1 MRGWRSK
8 FIFMLIVYFA
18 GFATA
23 IYALA
28 PTPQDQGGGET
39 SLLNTD
45 FQVSSFAK
53 SFNSGM
59 HKAIGA
65 KIRSLRKEKE
75 LTLKQLARRTS
86 LSISLLSQIERAQSS
101 ASISSL
107 FKVATALDTKFTLLF
122 GEF

>member
-8 FIFMLIVYFA
+8 FIFLLIVYFA

-28 PTPQDQGGGET
+28 PAPQDQGGGKT

-45 FQVSSFAK
+45 FQVSSFAM

-59 HKAIGA
+59 HKAVGA
-65 KIRSLRKEKE
+65 GKEAAQRAAKLIKRKIDEH
-75 LTLKQLARRTS
+75 Q
-86 LSISLLSQIERAQSS
+86 SQSNR
-101 ASISSL
+101 
-107 FKVATALDTKFTLLF
+107 
-122 GEF
+122 

>member
-8 FIFMLIVYFA
+8 FIFLLIVYFA

-28 PTPQDQGGGET
+28 PAPQDQGSKT

-53 SFNSGM
+53 SLNSGM
-59 HKAIGA
+59 HKAVGA
-65 KIRSLRKEKE
+65 GKEATQRAANFIKQKINEH
-75 LTLKQLARRTS
+75 Q
-86 LSISLLSQIERAQSS
+86 SQSNH
-101 ASISSL
+101 
-107 FKVATALDTKFTLLF
+107 
-122 GEF
+122 